1 MFSVLTTP
9 KKMKTQQSS
18 RRFKFVSKARAE
30 KYQDYRKLFVFE
42 KVFFS
47 AENKTQSQ
55 RFQILPVWRAFSFCD
70 GLEWTEGEPEK

>member
-42 KVFFS
+42 KVFFLPKIKRRAS
-47 AENKTQSQ
+47 DFKFF
-55 RFQILPVWRAFSFCD
+55 RFEERFRFVTD
-70 GLEWTEGEPEK
+70 